1 MIQDSDTT
9 VVTSIFAHLFGRR
22 AVVTGGMSGIGLAVA
37 RSLSEAGAALAII
50 DRTPAPSGRL
60 HNLGLPP
67 DTNFIRADIANEA
80 EIADALR
87 CADEALGGIDAL
99 ITAAG
104 IARAG
109 TTPETS
115 LSDFDAVVSVNLKG
129 TFLTCRAAIPLMIRS
144 GGGAIVTI
152 ASEQGLVGVPAMA
165 AYSASKGGV
174 VQLTRSLAVDHAQH
188 GIRVNCVC
196 PGPVLTPMLEAFA
209 ATDSGAL
216 DKEAA
221 TTLLG
226 RIGRPEEIAAAA
238 RFFASDAAS
247 FITGAILAVDGGATA
262 H

>member
-1 MIQDSDTT
+1 MIEDAETGA
-9 VVTSIFAHLFGRR
+9 VASIFAHLFGRR
-22 AVVTGGMSGIGLAVA
+22 AVVTGGMSGIGLAIA
-37 RSLSEAGAALAII
+37 RTLAQAGAAIVVI
-50 DRTPAPSGRL
+50 DRTPAARGRDID
-60 HNLGLPP
+60 LPV
-67 DTNFIRADIANEA
+67 DTIFLTADVADEAQIAEAMRRAD
-80 EIADALR
+80 D
-87 CADEALGGIDAL
+87 ALGGIDTL

-115 LSDFDAVVSVNLKG
+115 LSDLDAVVTVNLKG

-174 VQLTRSLAVDHAQH
+174 VQLTRSLAVDHAAH

-209 ATDSGAL
+209 KTDDGAL

>member
-1 MIQDSDTT
+1 MIHETEP
-9 VVTSIFAHLFGRR
+9 VGVPSIFASLAGRR
-22 AVVTGGMSGIGLAVA
+22 ALVTGGMSGIGLAAA
-37 RSLSEAGAALAII
+37 RALSQAGAALAII
-50 DRTPAPSGRL
+50 DLTPAPARGVRDL
-60 HNLGLPP
+60 KLPP
-67 DTNFIRADIANEA
+67 DTYFIRADV
-80 EIADALR
+80 
-87 CADEALGGIDAL
+87 ADEAQISDAVRRADEVLGGIDTL
-99 ITAAG
+99 VTAAG

-115 LSDFDAVVSVNLKG
+115 LTDLDAVVSVNLKG
-129 TFLTCRAAIPLMIRS
+129 TFLTCRAAIPPMIRA

-174 VQLTRSLAVDHAQH
+174 VQLTRSLAVDHARH

-196 PGPVLTPMLEAFA
+196 PGPVLTPMLAAFA
-209 ATDSGAL
+209 ADDAGAIE
-216 DKEAA
+216 KEAA

-238 RFFASDAAS
+238 RFFVSDAAS

>member
-1 MIQDSDTT
+1 MIQDSETAVIT
-9 VVTSIFAHLFGRR
+9 PIFAHLFGRR

-37 RSLSEAGAALAII
+37 RTLAQAGAAIVII
-50 DRTPAPSGRL
+50 DRTPVPATGARGLELPS
-60 HNLGLPP
+60 
-67 DTNFIRADIANEA
+67 DAKFITADIADEA
-80 EIADALR
+80 QIADAIR
-87 CADEALGGIDAL
+87 RADEILGGIDTL
-99 ITAAG
+99 VTAAG

-115 LSDFDAVVSVNLKG
+115 LADLDDVVTVNLKG

-174 VQLTRSLAVDHAQH
+174 VQLTRSLAVDHAPH

-209 ATDSGAL
+209 ASDAGAF